1 MPLRAEFVE
10 ENLAISGDLSLFGIK
25 VNDLT
30 REELIACCVML
41 AKSEKRQRDE
51 AYRRRTL

>member
-10 ENLAISGDLSLFGIK
+10 ENLALADDLKMFGK
-25 VNDLT
+25 PVKELS
-30 REELIACCVML
+30 REELIACCVLL
-41 AKSEKRQRDE
+41 AKSEKRRRDE